1 MSSTD
6 PPPSEPTSVC
16 VNVGST
22 SGSST
27 SGSTTRTV
35 GCRARPRRDAKIP
48 ASPRTDRQGRHG
60 IVRSRARCSLTHA
73 CSGVE
78 GCRESHARARH
89 EGRTS
94 RDAPT
99 PYQEDHAGGERDAAP
114 PQHLPR
120 ERLTLGGETQSAPP
134 AWRAGSQLLITA
146 VPTERQRIIPR
157 SSVCLRV
164 IFRVFPLL
172 APSVGQERNLCRLT
186 SAYERQMSRCGR
198 PTRRVDLVW
207 RSSRERK
214 HVFMISYI
222 MRRRRCVPVHFRVIR
237 R

>member
-6 PPPSEPTSVC
+6 PAPSEPTSVC

-78 GCRESHARARH
+78 GCARALCRSSRQMTRARH

-146 VPTERQRIIPR
+146 VPTERQRY
-157 SSVCLRV
+157 
-164 IFRVFPLL
+164 L
-172 APSVGQERNLCRLT
+172 A
-186 SAYERQMSRCGR
+186 
-198 PTRRVDLVW
+198 
-207 RSSRERK
+207 
-214 HVFMISYI
+214 H
-222 MRRRRCVPVHFRVIR
+222 RCVCV
-237 R
+237 